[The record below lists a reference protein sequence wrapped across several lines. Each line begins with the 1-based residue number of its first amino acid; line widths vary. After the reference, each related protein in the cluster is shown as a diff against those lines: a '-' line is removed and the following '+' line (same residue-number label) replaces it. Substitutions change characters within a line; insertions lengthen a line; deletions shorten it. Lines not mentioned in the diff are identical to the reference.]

1 MPSLPKLE
9 RALKNF
15 QRVIAAGR
23 MPHAVLVA
31 GHPRGTGAAFA
42 ERLLA
47 RLFDEK
53 EPARLRQHVD
63 IQWIE
68 PESKARQIRVEEQIR
83 PLIEFMGLTSYEG
96 GWKAGVILFADRLN
110 TSAQN
115 ALLKTLEEPP
125 PRSLLL
131 LVTDSP
137 DALLATTRSRAQYVD
152 VMEDEAVRDL
162 PWKPVVLD
170 LLRHPPVRR
179 ACELIAW
186 TDRLTAPLRSLEELA
201 TEEETAREQELARAQ
216 GEGEAELTKAARGVV
231 EGRVAARVKEM
242 REEILRSIQL
252 WQRDVLARAMNAEA
266 VPENFPEDAE
276 TIAAQAQ
283 GLSFADAAARV
294 AVVDEVRELLEHNI
308 RESAAL
314 PRMARAFSTPL
325 PA

>member
-1 MPSLPKLE
+1 MPSSPKLE
-9 RALKNF
+9 QALKNF
-15 QRVIAAGR
+15 RRAIAAGR

-31 GHPRGTGAAFA
+31 GHPRGAGAAFA

-47 RLFDEK
+47 QLFG
-53 EPARLRQHVD
+53 EPDPPRLRRHVD

-68 PESKARQIRVEEQIR
+68 PESKARQIRVDEQIR

-96 GWKAGVILFADRLN
+96 GWKAGVILFADRL
-110 TSAQN
+110 SSGAQN

-162 PWKPVVLD
+162 PWRPVVLE
-170 LLRHPPVRR
+170 LLRHPPARR

-201 TEEETAREQELARAQ
+201 TAEETAREQELARAQ
-216 GEGEAELTKAARGVV
+216 GDGEAELTKAARGIV

-242 REEILRSIQL
+242 REEILRAIQL
-252 WQRDVLARAMNAEA
+252 WQRDVLARALNAEA
-266 VPENFPEDAE
+266 VPENFPEEAE
-276 TIAAQAQ
+276 VIAAQAQ
-283 GLSFADAAARV
+283 GLAFADAAARV

-308 RESAAL
+308 REAAAL
-314 PRMARAFSTPL
+314 PRMARAFSAPL